1 MYHLLLKI
9 THDIKKNAKLVN
21 FSNNNIIILTSS
33 SRASKCTLF
42 HIFGI
47 DADIR
52 KSICEDILFITFFD
66 CEMND
71 YVNELKAK
79 KDFCNLSIEVKL
91 ATS

>member
-1 MYHLLLKI
+1 M
-9 THDIKKNAKLVN
+9 
-21 FSNNNIIILTSS
+21 
-33 SRASKCTLF
+33 F

-66 CEMND
+66 CKMND

-79 KDFCNLSIEVKL
+79 KDYCNSSIEVKL